1 MWIISIDGL
10 RRRVIAFFI
19 AVLVIAAL
27 CWSVPRFYGL
37 LTAETEEDF
46 EDLGDPVR
54 VEIPADA
61 ENTADWLNEFSK

>member
-1 MWIISIDGL
+1 MWIISIAGL
-10 RRRVIAFFI
+10 RRRVVTFFI
-19 AVLVIAAL
+19 AVLVILAL

-37 LTAETEEDF
+37 LSAETEEDF

-61 ENTADWLNEFSK
+61 ENTADWLNYFSK

>member
-10 RRRVIAFFI
+10 RRRVVTFFI
-19 AVLVIAAL
+19 AVLVITAL

-37 LTAETEEDF
+37 LTAETKEDY

-54 VEIPADA
+54 VQIPADA
-61 ENTADWLNEFSK
+61 ESTADWLIYFSK